1 MSCTVV
7 APDAVHE
14 TLHLPRLAGS
24 VNYHRAQAV
33 RPHPRWRGPALL
45 LAGAV
50 VGLVAAAAVLVGPT
64 PLPTTGGPVVAAA
77 LQVVA
82 TPPVI
87 PNPTPSTAAADQE
100 DPRVVEAL
108 GSLTSDADLAGQL
121 LLVGWPGDTAEQARA
136 TIRELKP
143 AGLVYVD
150 NTHSSAQALAIN
162 SAVPIIAE
170 QYGALPLLLAVDH
183 EGGLVQRISDV
194 TNYGSNAAFAATGPS
209 DTDACLRGQNHAQ
222 QLQSLGFN
230 MNLAPVLDVNNNPNN
245 PVIGT
250 RSYGADPELVARLGS
265 AYIRGLQAGGIIA
278 VGKHFPGHGN
288 TGVDSHLQLPILPH
302 SIDDLEQIELVP
314 FRRAIAPETNVAA
327 IMSAH
332 IVFPAVDPSGAP
344 ATLSYPIMTGILRN
358 RLGFDGLV
366 LSDDL
371 VGMKAITDNYSAGD
385 AAVRSIGAG
394 VDLLIMAGGL
404 PRQVAARDALVAA
417 LASGELSRD
426 RVQEAVQHV
435 LRVKARF
442 GLLDGSVPAVAGC

>member
-1 MSCTVV
+1 MHG
-7 APDAVHE
+7 A
-14 TLHLPRLAGS
+14 AGI
-24 VNYHRAQAV
+24 V
-33 RPHPRWRGPALL
+33 L
-45 LAGAV
+45 
-50 VGLVAAAAVLVGPT
+50 GLVAAVAGLSGLPDAYGLAMGAQASRAAAVERPA
-64 PLPTTGGPVVAAA
+64 P
-77 LQVVA
+77 
-82 TPPVI
+82 
-87 PNPTPSTAAADQE
+87 AADE
-100 DPRVVEAL
+100 DPRVVQAL
-108 GSLTSDADLAGQL
+108 GSLTSDADLVGQL

-136 TIRELKP
+136 SIGELKP

-150 NTHSSAQALAIN
+150 NTRSSAQARAIN
-162 SAVPIIAE
+162 SAVPSIAE
-170 QYGALPLLLAVDH
+170 QYGALPLLLAIDH
-183 EGGLVQRISDV
+183 EGGIVQRITDV
-194 TNYGSNAAFAATGPS
+194 TNSGSNAAFAATGAS
-209 DTDACLRGQNHAQ
+209 ETDACLRGQNHAQ

-230 MNLAPVLDVNNNPNN
+230 MNLAPVLDVNNNPDN

-265 AYIRGLQAGGIIA
+265 AYIRGLQGGGIIA

-288 TGVDSHLQLPILPH
+288 TGVDSHLELPILPQ
-302 SIDDLEQIELVP
+302 SIDDLEKIELVP

-394 VDLLIMAGGL
+394 VDVLIMAGGL
-404 PRQVAARDALVAA
+404 PRQIVARDALLAA
-417 LASGELSRD
+417 LASGELSRV
-426 RVQEAVQHV
+426 RVQEAVLHV

-442 GLLDGSVPAVAGC
+442 GLLDGSSPPAMGCP